1 MISLA
6 LLMGFPGLWGI
17 VVGIVLFL
25 IVWLI
30 AERGKKGEMFHF
42 DPHGEKGAF
51 EPLLANYLDIA
62 KVVMGLASGSIVLLV
77 GSTAFRSAGRL
88 PASFASPLFLL
99 ALGILYGVVFM
110 AFMMLQYETYRHR
123 EGDSTYSRRR
133 YALNQALGFSCLL
146 CFCIGY
152 VWLIVSVTA

>member
-1 MISLA
+1 MA

-17 VVGIVLFL
+17 AVGIGLFFIL
-25 IVWLI
+25 WLI
-30 AERGKKGEMFHF
+30 IEWGEKREAFHF
-42 DPHGEKGAF
+42 DPHGEKGTF

-62 KVVMGLASGSIVLLV
+62 KVVIGLASGSIVLLV

-99 ALGILYGVVFM
+99 AFSILYGVVFM
-110 AFMMLQYETYRHR
+110 AFMMLQYEGYRHR

-133 YALNQALGFSCLL
+133 YALNQAFGFSCLL

-152 VWLIVSVTA
+152 LWLIVNVTG